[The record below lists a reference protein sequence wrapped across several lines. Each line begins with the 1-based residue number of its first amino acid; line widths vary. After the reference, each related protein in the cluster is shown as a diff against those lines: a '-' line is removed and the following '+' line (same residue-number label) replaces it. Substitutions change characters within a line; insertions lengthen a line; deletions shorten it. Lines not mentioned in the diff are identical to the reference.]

1 MAAAS
6 TETSSWPSAE
16 GTVAHVMRPVV
27 TTVEPGDHVA
37 AAAYLMKHASVPA
50 LVIVDADSGRP
61 TGIITAT
68 DIAHVVA
75 DGKDVNDVRVFDVMT
90 PDPAVVYATSG
101 IRQAAELMT
110 AGHFR
115 HLPVTGDSDLVGI
128 VDITAVYRAL
138 LDLGGS
144 YSASFRP

>member
-6 TETSSWPSAE
+6 TETSSWPSVE

-50 LVIVDADSGRP
+50 LVIVDADSGQP

-75 DGKDVNDVRVFDVMT
+75 DGKDVNDLRVFDVMT
-90 PDPAVVYATSG
+90 RPGCRLRDLRHPSGGGAHDGWALPALACG
-101 IRQAAELMT
+101 R
-110 AGHFR
+110 
-115 HLPVTGDSDLVGI
+115 
-128 VDITAVYRAL
+128 
-138 LDLGGS
+138 
-144 YSASFRP
+144 